1 MPVSRE
7 DLNGALRRAIY
18 SHPDLA
24 KTRTR
29 DARDAYFRRLD
40 RFWSL
45 WRDYHASPH
54 RKEFTN
60 KNGEGLRL

>member
-7 DLNGALRRAIY
+7 EVNGALRRAIY

-29 DARDAYFRRLD
+29 DAREAYFRRLD

-45 WRDYHASPH
+45 WRDYHAQTKAPTGRSYS
-54 RKEFTN
+54 N
-60 KNGEGLRL
+60 SEG